1 MNNIK
6 FGSTEPVPFML
17 SGTYSL
23 PVRLRF
29 FGMLIGDAGVETGN
43 DEYIKNKAMTQII
56 DVLGKYSG
64 KTTFEE
70 MDELPAKVSKDTT
83 GALRASGIYYN
94 VNIMS
99 FALDDKSKDVIAKL
113 QEAQRFS
120 NLSPEEK
127 ARYLEKKIKE
137 AQETSGLSRE
147 EVIAQMNAASNLPSG
162 QAVQPQPVQPQ
173 VMPVQPIPMQPR
185 MMQPQQQQ
193 VQPQPMQPQQVQP
206 QPQSVQPQTM
216 QPQTMQPQPI
226 GMAMPKFCPNCGSP
240 VTVPGKFC
248 GNCGAPF
255 MG

>member
-70 MDELPAKVSKDTT
+70 MDELPAKVSRDATE
-83 GALRASGIYYN
+83 ALRASGIYYN

-120 NLSPEEK
+120 NLSPEEQ

-147 EVIAQMNAASNLPSG
+147 EVIAQMNAASDLPSG

-173 VMPVQPIPMQPR
+173 VMPVQSQTMQAQR
-185 MMQPQQQQ
+185 PQVMP
-193 VQPQPMQPQQVQP
+193 VQPQPMQPQP
-206 QPQSVQPQTM
+206 
-216 QPQTMQPQPI
+216 MQPQPI

-240 VTVPGKFC
+240 VTVLGKFC

>member
-70 MDELPAKVSKDTT
+70 MDELPAKVSRDATE
-83 GALRASGIYYN
+83 ALRASGIYYN

-120 NLSPEEK
+120 NLSDEEK

-173 VMPVQPIPMQPR
+173 VMPVQS
-185 MMQPQQQQ
+185 
-193 VQPQPMQPQQVQP
+193 QPMQPQPVQP
-206 QPQSVQPQTM
+206 QLQPVQPQTM

>member
-70 MDELPAKVSKDTT
+70 MDELPAKVSRDATE
-83 GALRASGIYYN
+83 ALRASGIYYN

-120 NLSPEEK
+120 NLSDEEK

-173 VMPVQPIPMQPR
+173 VMPVQP
-185 MMQPQQQQ
+185 
-193 VQPQPMQPQQVQP
+193 QPMQPQPVQP
-206 QPQSVQPQTM
+206 QLQPVQPQTM

-248 GNCGAPF
+248 GNCGVPF

>member
-6 FGSTEPVPFML
+6 FGASKPVPFML

-70 MDELPAKVSKDTT
+70 MDELPAKVSKDATE
-83 GALRASGIYYN
+83 ALRASGIYYN

-120 NLSPEEK
+120 NLSPEEQ

-147 EVIAQMNAASNLPSG
+147 EVIAKMNAASDLPSG
-162 QAVQPQPVQPQ
+162 QQMPAQPQP
-173 VMPVQPIPMQPR
+173 MPVQPIPMQPR
-185 MMQPQQQQ
+185 MMQPQ
-193 VQPQPMQPQQVQP
+193 PQQVQP
-206 QPQSVQPQTM
+206 QVIQPQTVSM
-216 QPQTMQPQPI
+216 S
-226 GMAMPKFCPNCGSP
+226 MPKFCPNCGSP

>member
-70 MDELPAKVSKDTT
+70 MDELPAKVSRDATE
-83 GALRASGIYYN
+83 ALRASGIYYN

-120 NLSPEEK
+120 NLSDEEK

-173 VMPVQPIPMQPR
+173 VMPVQP
-185 MMQPQQQQ
+185 
-193 VQPQPMQPQQVQP
+193 QPMQPQPVQP
-206 QPQSVQPQTM
+206 QLQPVQPQTM

>member
-70 MDELPAKVSKDTT
+70 MDELPAKVSRDATE
-83 GALRASGIYYN
+83 ALRASGIYYN

-120 NLSPEEK
+120 NLSDEEK

-173 VMPVQPIPMQPR
+173 VMPVQS
-185 MMQPQQQQ
+185 
-193 VQPQPMQPQQVQP
+193 QPMQPQPVQP
-206 QPQSVQPQTM
+206 QLQPVQPQTM
-216 QPQTMQPQPI
+216 QPQTMHPQPI

-240 VTVPGKFC
+240 ITVPGKFC

-255 MG
+255 MS

>member
-120 NLSPEEK
+120 NLSDEEK

-173 VMPVQPIPMQPR
+173 VMPVQP
-185 MMQPQQQQ
+185 
-193 VQPQPMQPQQVQP
+193 QPMQPQPVQP
-206 QPQSVQPQTM
+206 QLQPV

>member
-70 MDELPAKVSKDTT
+70 MDELPAKVSRDATE
-83 GALRASGIYYN
+83 ALRASGIYYN

-120 NLSPEEK
+120 NLSDEEK

-173 VMPVQPIPMQPR
+173 VMPVQS
-185 MMQPQQQQ
+185 
-193 VQPQPMQPQQVQP
+193 QPMQPQPVQP
-206 QPQSVQPQTM
+206 QLQPVQPQTM
-216 QPQTMQPQPI
+216 QPQTMHPQPI

-255 MG
+255 MS

>member
-70 MDELPAKVSKDTT
+70 MDELPAKVSRDATE
-83 GALRASGIYYN
+83 ALRASGINYN

-99 FALDDKSKDVIAKL
+99 FAIDDKSKDMIAKI

-120 NLSPEEK
+120 NLSDEEK
-127 ARYLEKKIKE
+127 ARYLEKKMKE
-137 AQETSGLSRE
+137 AQEKSGLSRE
-147 EVIAQMNAASNLPSG
+147 EVIAKMTAASDLPSG
-162 QAVQPQPVQPQ
+162 QQMPAQPQSV
-173 VMPVQPIPMQPR
+173 PVQPIPMQPR
-185 MMQPQQQQ
+185 MMQPQ
-193 VQPQPMQPQQVQP
+193 PQQVQP
-206 QPQSVQPQTM
+206 QVIQPQTVSM
-216 QPQTMQPQPI
+216 S
-226 GMAMPKFCPNCGSP
+226 MPKFCPNCGSP

-255 MG
+255 MS

>member
-70 MDELPAKVSKDTT
+70 MDELPAKVSRDATE
-83 GALRASGIYYN
+83 ALRASGIYYN

-120 NLSPEEK
+120 NLSPEEQ

-173 VMPVQPIPMQPR
+173 VMPVQP
-185 MMQPQQQQ
+185 
-193 VQPQPMQPQQVQP
+193 QPMQPQPVQP
-206 QPQSVQPQTM
+206 QLQPVQPQTM

-255 MG
+255 MS

>member
-70 MDELPAKVSKDTT
+70 MDELPAKVSRDATE
-83 GALRASGIYYN
+83 ALRASGIYYN

-120 NLSPEEK
+120 NLSPEEQ

-147 EVIAQMNAASNLPSG
+147 EVIAQMNAASDLPSG

-173 VMPVQPIPMQPR
+173 VMPVQSQTMQAQR
-185 MMQPQQQQ
+185 PQVMP
-193 VQPQPMQPQQVQP
+193 VQPQP
-206 QPQSVQPQTM
+206 M

-240 VTVPGKFC
+240 VTVQGKFC

>member
-70 MDELPAKVSKDTT
+70 MDELPAKVSRDATE
-83 GALRASGIYYN
+83 ALRASGIYYN

-120 NLSPEEK
+120 NLSDEEK

-173 VMPVQPIPMQPR
+173 VMPVQP
-185 MMQPQQQQ
+185 
-193 VQPQPMQPQQVQP
+193 QPMQPQPVQP
-206 QPQSVQPQTM
+206 QLQPVQPQTM

-255 MG
+255 MS